1 MKKIFLILLVIVTM
15 GLTLFA
21 TALLP
26 VNGSPP
32 NQSYIEKQ
40 SSIDYM
46 LTSTDPEN
54 SPGSNTSQSS
64 AVPTL
69 PQTSLMYEP
78 PPPVSALPV
87 YNYNSALNQTRNP
100 SAISSQSANII
111 NFHAGKTTQFNPVN
125 LNNYYDE
132 ALSYATNILKMPIYS
147 NINT

>member
-1 MKKIFLILLVIVTM
+1 MSNLAIKRLILIIVTIVAFSSM
-15 GLTLFA
+15 IYA
-21 TALLP
+21 KS
-26 VNGSPP
+26 NPP
-32 NQSYIEKQ
+32 PDQSTVMQQ
-40 SSIDYM
+40 SSLNYE
-46 LTSTDPEN
+46 LTFNLES
-54 SPGSNTSQSS
+54 SPGSSITPNS

-69 PQTSLMYEP
+69 PQTSLMYEA

-87 YNYNSALNQTRNP
+87 YNYNSALNQTRHP